1 MDEFSFIRSIKPEYY
16 RQSSLIKGI
25 DDDAAVFRPSGH
37 DIVTAV
43 DTMVEGVHFT
53 RQTMAP
59 EQIGYRVLAA
69 NISDLAAMGS
79 MPAFF
84 MVSITI
90 PSDWSQ
96 EELERIYEGMK
107 RLGDSYQMDL
117 IGGDTVSGSELS
129 ISVTVIGMVHKGK
142 ARYRSTAKTGDVLFV
157 TGTLGDSRAGLE
169 WLLNPKEQASED
181 HTYLVQRHQSPV
193 PRVAFASNLSHLERL
208 TLNDV
213 SDGIANEANE
223 IAKASAVDLW
233 IDSKVLPFSEAIRK
247 VFPRQYVD
255 WGLSGGED
263 FELLGSVPEK
273 DWSQV
278 IEAAEQAGV
287 SVSKIGYVK
296 TKKGPEPV
304 VKVNKSGEWEILTSS
319 GYTHLKEKG
328 D

>member
-79 MPAFF
+79 TPAFF

-169 WLLNPKEQASED
+169 WLLNPKGQASED

-223 IAKASAVDLW
+223 IAKASEVDLW
-233 IDSKVLPFSEAIRK
+233 IDSKALPFSEAIQK
-247 VFPRQYVD
+247 VFPGQYVD

-287 SVSKIGYVK
+287 TASKIGYVK
-296 TKKGPEPV
+296 TKEGPEPV